1 MVQYLHFRILEFS
14 LTFVVVHLD
23 LGLLND
29 YSHFDWPMFFGIDLN
44 MLNPKPV
51 FTLMLRL
58 FFFPEVV
65 VSRVGLEI
73 SSVLPVIARSS
84 GCPKIILSPL
94 FLSIEF
100 QCIMY
105 HSHISCLLYSCIN
118 SFVGWCFKDV
128 SPFILKGIIKN
139 YLVSS
144 LNCRI

>member
-1 MVQYLHFRILEFS
+1 
-14 LTFVVVHLD
+14 
-23 LGLLND
+23 
-29 YSHFDWPMFFGIDLN
+29 MFFGIDLN

-58 FFFPEVV
+58 FLFPEVV
-65 VSRVGLEI
+65 VSRVPVGLEI

-94 FLSIEF
+94 SLSFEF

-118 SFVGWCFKDV
+118 SFVGRCFKDV
-128 SPFILKGIIKN
+128 SPFILKGLIKN

-144 LNCRI
+144 LNCRILDALETIVKRT